1 MRAYLHA
8 MPTAEFSI
16 SSIDPTLPR
25 RLLGVAPLPSTAR
38 EVHNAGIVLYRGS
51 EESSPSGRQR
61 HTFSVEFG
69 SENAAGVLANWI
81 WTALHGHV
89 STLEIG
95 GDAVPVQNARIKQ
108 ALLTHAIGI

>member
-1 MRAYLHA
+1 

-16 SSIDPTLPR
+16 SSIDPALPR
-25 RLLGVAPLPSTAR
+25 RLLGVDPRPASAR
-38 EVHNAGIVLYRGS
+38 EIHNAGVVLYRGS
-51 EESSPSGRQR
+51 DQTSPSGRQR

-95 GDAVPVQNARIKQ
+95 GDAVPVQNALIKR
-108 ALLTHAIGI
+108 ALLIHATSV

>member
-1 MRAYLHA
+1 
-8 MPTAEFSI
+8 MPTAEVSI
-16 SSIDPTLPR
+16 CSIDPALPR
-25 RLLGVAPLPSTAR
+25 RLLGVDPRPASAR
-38 EVHNAGIVLYRGS
+38 EIHNAGVVLYRGS
-51 EESSPSGRQR
+51 DQTSPSGRQR

-95 GDAVPVQNARIKQ
+95 GDAVPVQNSQIKR
-108 ALLTHAIGI
+108 ALLIHATSA